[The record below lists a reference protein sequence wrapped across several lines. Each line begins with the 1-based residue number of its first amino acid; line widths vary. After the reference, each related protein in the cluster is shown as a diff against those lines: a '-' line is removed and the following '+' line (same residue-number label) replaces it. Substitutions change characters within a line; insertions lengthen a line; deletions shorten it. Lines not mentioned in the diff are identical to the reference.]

1 MLQWVSRE
9 LREVF
14 GGLPWRLLVLAC
26 LGIYTIGFLTNEK
39 ADGPVFAS
47 SLVGTLV
54 VAVAFFLP
62 SAISLARYLLAG
74 LVSLLVLAV
83 GATDV
88 RDPDWAPYAV
98 GLLFAAV
105 FRWWLESREDRRQ
118 ERANTAWR
126 AQMTKDMAA
135 LITRIDHSPG
145 RRPVPRIAGMRRRHS
160 RL

>member
-1 MLQWVSRE
+1 
-9 LREVF
+9 VF
-14 GGLPWRLLVLAC
+14 GGLAWRLLVLTC
-26 LGIYTIGFLTNEK
+26 LGIYTVGFLTNDK
-39 ADGPVFAS
+39 PDGPVFVS

-88 RDPDWAPYAV
+88 SDPDWAPYAV

-118 ERANTAWR
+118 ERADTAWR

-135 LITRIDHSPG
+135 LIARIDDSPD
-145 RRPVPRIAGMRRRHS
+145 RRSVPMVAGMRSRVSRRQTPP
-160 RL
+160 